1 MEMKNEQKVS
11 ELLNQA
17 LNEILSNDHNCL
29 ILGEDILDPYGGAFK
44 VTNNLSTVKS
54 LGIDLTKLN
63 DLSKLSQDE
72 ISKLS
77 ASNINITKLKSDL
90 SLISSNTN
98 LNITDFLKSKN

>member
-1 MEMKNEQKVS
+1 MSFKDIQN
-11 ELLNQA
+11 LLSKG
-17 LNEILSNDHNCL
+17 L
-29 ILGEDILDPYGGAFK
+29 DIDK